1 MTFTTMR
8 KFNFLLLFALMA
20 FASASLLTSCGD
32 DDSTPPPPDPNPEP
46 DTTKFTDPRDNQ
58 VYDLVYINGTTWFAE
73 NLNINTNTADT
84 TSYYCYDDKPDNC
97 DVLGGLYNFYAAKV
111 ACPAGFHLST
121 QEEWEALIAAAGGRG
136 NDPALAIKEGGDLK
150 FNALLAGGRF
160 AFSNVFA
167 GKNEIG
173 NFWLVDGA
181 EDSFSAQVNI
191 SNEAVGLKSDRFRK
205 NGFCVRCVKD

>member
-46 DTTKFTDPRDNQ
+46 DTTKFTDTRDNQ

-97 DVLGGLYNFYAAKV
+97 DVLGGLYTFYAAKV

-121 QEEWEALIAAAGGRG
+121 EAEWDELIQFAGGTATG
-136 NDPALAIKEGGDLK
+136 GKALKEGGSLA
-150 FNALLAGGRF
+150 FNALLAGIRIPL
-160 AFSNVFA
+160 NNTFA
-167 GKNEIG
+167 GLGEG
-173 NFWLVDGA
+173 GTFWATDNSG
-181 EDSFSAQVNI
+181 DSFSAQVRNTDDGAGTRNDSKRQNAYCI
-191 SNEAVGLKSDRFRK
+191 
-205 NGFCVRCVKD
+205 RCVKD

>member
-121 QEEWEALIAAAGGRG
+121 QEEWDALIEFAGGRG
-136 NDPALAIKEGGDLK
+136 EAGKALKEGGSLK
-150 FNALLAGGRF
+150 FNALLGGVRF
-160 AFSNVFA
+160 SINGMFT
-167 GKNEIG
+167 GRNEVG
-173 NFWLVDGA
+173 NFWAISETG
-181 EDSFSAQVNI
+181 DSFTAQVQ
-191 SNEAVGLKSDRFRK
+191 ETSDGI
-205 NGFCVRCVKD
+205 GFSKDSGRQNARCVRCIMD